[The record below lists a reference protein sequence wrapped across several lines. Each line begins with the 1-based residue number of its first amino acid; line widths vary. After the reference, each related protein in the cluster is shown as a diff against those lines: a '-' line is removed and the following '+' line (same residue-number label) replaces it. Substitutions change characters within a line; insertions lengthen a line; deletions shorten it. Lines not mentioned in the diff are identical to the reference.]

1 MHITRREAL
10 GRISAGTLMA
20 MGLWPGALN
29 ARDQRDSGSFRFL
42 VINDT
47 HYMSPEC
54 GEWLD
59 GVVRQM
65 KTHGTVD
72 FCLLA
77 GDLTEH
83 GKRED
88 LAAVREVFKGLEVPV
103 YVQIGNHDYVS
114 QTDRRAYEKL
124 FRRRLN
130 YYFTNGGWQFVGLDS
145 TEGILYQNTQIQS
158 DTFVWVRDNI
168 RKLDKKKPLVIFTHF
183 PLGNAVNYRPGQHR
197 SAPGLSSASIISR
210 PSSPDTGMASPNDA
224 WARPPLPRTS
234 AAHLKRTNHDGTKK
248 KGYFL
253 CTAKDGQVIREFI
266 EYKGKAVVKST
277 S

>member
-1 MHITRREAL
+1 
-10 GRISAGTLMA
+10 MA

-29 ARDQRDSGSFRFL
+29 ARDQRDAGSFRFL

-83 GKRED
+83 GKREH
-88 LAAVREVFKGLEVPV
+88 LAAVREIFKGLEVPV

-124 FRRRLN
+124 FPRRLN
-130 YYFTNGGWQFVGLDS
+130 YYFKNGGWQFVGLDS
-145 TEGILYQNTQIQS
+145 SEGLLYQDTQIQS
-158 DTFVWVRDNI
+158 DTLLWVRDNI

-183 PLGNAVNYRPGQHR
+183 PLGSGVKHRPGNTDLLLDFFREHNLQAIFSGHWHAFTER
-197 SAPGLSSASIISR
+197 RMGQTTLTTNVCCA
-210 PSSPDTGMASPNDA
+210 
-224 WARPPLPRTS
+224 
-234 AAHLKRTNHDGTKK
+234 LKRTNHDGTKK

-253 CTAKDGQVIREFI
+253 CNAKDGQLTREFI
-266 EYKGKAVVKST
+266 EYKGKAFVRGAT
-277 S
+277 